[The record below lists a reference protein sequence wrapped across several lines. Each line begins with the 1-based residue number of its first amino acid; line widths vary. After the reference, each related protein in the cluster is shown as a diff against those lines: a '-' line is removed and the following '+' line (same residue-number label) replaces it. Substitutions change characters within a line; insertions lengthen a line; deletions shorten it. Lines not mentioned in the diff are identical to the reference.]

1 MKRLFLF
8 GALVVASLSLVA
20 QSLPPS
26 GYYRVQSVRS
36 NRYICILDDYGS
48 LNYQAAN
55 ADMGALRT
63 FAYNEDDVISN
74 PGTVIYAEF
83 MGGNKYNLHGQG
95 TSVSDISG
103 HVLQIQA
110 NSDGTYSTFASMSG
124 ITKYLYEYDSD
135 FGSFG
140 GVGVSN
146 YSATNKAFR
155 WNVLPISSGDDT
167 NYFGIKPNIQVGSD
181 WYRSLN
187 VAFNYSFAS
196 SGMQAFYV
204 TKVDAAKGMAV
215 YEEITGSVPKGT
227 PVYVKCATNKPSDNR
242 LNILT
247 GTVAAISNNR
257 LTGVYFCSTPNDA
270 MPTNKNH
277 IDALEYD
284 ENTMRLLGKTSDGSL
299 GFVKAPDSSLR
310 VEKGIKYVPAN
321 SAYLIVDRSAPA
333 ELKLVSKE
341 EYEEASTPVNVTVTA
356 KNYTR
361 VYGDANPTFE
371 YTADGTFTG
380 VPELKCEA
388 TATSPVGTY
397 PITVTQ
403 GTVTGATV
411 IGVAGTL
418 TITAAP
424 LTVTAQ
430 AASREY
436 GAANPAFTFTYS
448 GWKNGETDAV
458 LTKKPTAACAAT
470 ATSPVGT
477 YDITVS
483 GGEAKNYAFTY
494 VPAKLTVNKA
504 TLNVKADDKTRSE
517 NTDNPVFTLT
527 YTGFKNNETEAV
539 LDTKPT
545 ATTTATKTSAPGN
558 YPITVSGGSAKNY
571 NLTYTNGT
579 LTITS
584 GTLVLTAKSY
594 TRVYGDENP
603 TFEFEQSGSA
613 TLRGTPSITCSATK
627 TSPVGTYDIVIAKG
641 TVENEGV
648 TYVNGKL
655 TITPAELT
663 VTANDASREYGDEN
677 PALTVSYNGFKNS
690 DTEAALA
697 TKPTASTSATK
708 ASDVAIYVISVSGGA
723 ATNYTLKYVPGKLTV
738 NKAVLTVKAN
748 DAERQEG
755 EPNPEFTLTYSG
767 WKNNQTEAVLTKK
780 PVATTTADE
789 TSTPGEYPITVSGGE
804 ATNYAFNYVAGKLTV
819 TEKDGIEDILGDAAT
834 FNVYTVSG
842 YKVRS
847 NTTTLQGLPAG
858 IYVINGKKVII
869 K

>member
-8 GALVVASLSLVA
+8 VALGVASLSLFA

-26 GYYRVQSVRS
+26 GYYRVQSAKS

-48 LNYQAAN
+48 LNYSAAN

-63 FAYNEDDVISN
+63 FAYSEDDVVSN
-74 PGTVIYAEF
+74 AGTVIYAEF
-83 MGGNKYNLHGQG
+83 MGDNKYNLHGQG
-95 TSVSDISG
+95 TSVSAISG

-110 NSDGTYSTFASMSG
+110 NADGTYSTFASMSG

-155 WNVLPISSGDDT
+155 WNVLPLSSSDAT

-181 WYRSLN
+181 WYRGFYAS
-187 VAFNYSFAS
+187 FNYSFAS

-215 YEEITGSVPKGT
+215 YEEITGSVPQGT
-227 PVYVKCATNKPSDNR
+227 PVYVKCASNKPSDNR

-247 GTVAAISNNR
+247 GEVPAVSNNK

-270 MPTNKNH
+270 APTNKNH
-277 IDALEYD
+277 IDALEY
-284 ENTMRLLGKTSDGSL
+284 NPSTMRLLGKTKDGEL
-299 GFVKAPDSSLR
+299 GFIKAPDSSLR
-310 VEKGIKYVPAN
+310 VEKGKKYIPAN
-321 SAYLIVDRSAPA
+321 TAYLIVDASAPD
-333 ELKLVSKE
+333 ELTLMSKE
-341 EYEEASTPVNVTVTA
+341 KYDESSTPSTVTITA
-356 KNYTR
+356 KSYTR

-388 TATSPVGTY
+388 TPNSPVGTY
-397 PITVTQ
+397 PITVSQ
-403 GTVTGATV
+403 GSVTGATV
-411 IGVAGTL
+411 VGVAGTL

-448 GWKNGETDAV
+448 GWKNGETDNV
-458 LTKKPTAACAAT
+458 LTKKPTTACAAT
-470 ATSPVGT
+470 TTSPVGT
-477 YDITVS
+477 YDITVG
-483 GGEAKNYAFTY
+483 GGEATNYTFNY

-504 TLNVKADDKTRSE
+504 TLNVKADDKTRLE

-545 ATTTATKTSAPGN
+545 ATTTATKTSAPGT
-558 YPITVSGGSAKNY
+558 YTITVSGGSAKNY
-571 NLTYTNGT
+571 NLTYTSGT

-584 GTLVLTAKSY
+584 GTLALTAKSY

-603 TFEFEQSGSA
+603 TFEYEVSGTA

-627 TSPVGTYDIVIAKG
+627 TSPVGTYDIVITKG

-655 TITPAELT
+655 TILPAELT
-663 VTANDASREYGDEN
+663 VTANDASRVYGDEN
-677 PALTVSYNGFKNS
+677 PALSVSYSGFKNGET
-690 DTEAALA
+690 DAVLT
-697 TKPTASTSATK
+697 TKPTATTSATK
-708 ASDVAIYVISVSGGA
+708 ASDAAIYVISASGGA

-738 NKAVLTVKAN
+738 TKAVLTVKAN
-748 DAERQEG
+748 DAMRQEG

-767 WKNNQTEAVLTKK
+767 FKNNQTEAVLTKK
-780 PVATTTADE
+780 PVATTTANE

-804 ATNYAFNYVAGKLTV
+804 ATNYTFNYVAGKLTV
-819 TEKDGIEDILGDAAT
+819 TEKDGIADILGDATT
-834 FNVYTVSG
+834 FNVYTISG
-842 YKVRS
+842 RKVRS
-847 NTTTLQGLPAG
+847 NATTLQGLPAG
-858 IYVINGKKVII
+858 IYVVNGKKVMV